1 MGRWKRRQEKGTC
14 WLPRWNVP
22 RKQKTVIS
30 IQFNGVFSPIHNWK
44 CVYCFIL
51 SLWKGATNLILHI
64 ESKLMVRIM
73 HPLTLFLN
81 QRTGQSELPGYPRL
95 CKWIP
100 QTLVPNGYQWSRTAR
115 DIAQSTIPLKLK
127 QGHFKA
133 PGILQPN
140 TFHWNGTS
148 QAVYLPNPTQP
159 PAVLSSSIAH
169 TLQTGMLT

>member
-100 QTLVPNGYQWSRTAR
+100 QTLVPNGYQWCRTAR

-133 PGILQPN
+133 PGTLQPN